1 MIPYEMRSYLVTSDD
16 DYYGFSIIE
25 TYDWPIFC
33 YPLSDLPGWTVV
45 VHQYM
50 MMMIAWPRHTTPQEE
65 TLMDQEEGA
74 LDGI

>member
-1 MIPYEMRSYLVTSDD
+1 MIPYKMRSYLVTSDD

-25 TYDWPIFC
+25 TYDWSIFC

-45 VHQYM
+45 VHQY